1 MPSKNS
7 KNDRSMM
14 GHWGETVADNPMKS
28 AAAAAGAV
36 AAGVFL
42 WSKRNEISNQI
53 SRLSDQVSEWAD
65 EMRSSSTGRQ
75 LMKTAGM
82 NESDAI
88 EASRS
93 TGSRSRST
101 RSTRSTG
108 KSSRSTSGRSNTAG
122 TSMNSGQSATETMTH

>member
-1 MPSKNS
+1 MPSKNNR
-7 KNDRSMM
+7 NDRSMM
-14 GHWGETVADNPMKS
+14 GQWGESAKENPVKT

-53 SRLSDQVSEWAD
+53 SRLSDQISDWAD
-65 EMRSSSTGRQ
+65 EMRSSSGGRE

-93 TGSRSRST
+93 TGSRSRS
-101 RSTRSTG
+101 SRSTG
-108 KSSRSTSGRSNTAG
+108 KSSRATTGQSRTAG
-122 TSMNSGQSATETMTH
+122 ASMNSTQSNADTMTH